1 MMMTAEKEAPRR
13 RPIIWLWFPHIDV
26 ERILLR
32 LGARKVHN
40 EFTPPAITH
49 DVNVGAIVPH
59 RQIER
64 SASVAVLPE
73 AGSFRSDAFGMGWR
87 ERHADAATP
96 HHDVI
101 GEAFDPDEPDPDQ
114 AVGHL
119 GINATAA
126 VAVPT
131 APAPAARTAWIGP
144 LNHVGHAVWP
154 PASVNSRNF

>member
-13 RPIIWLWFPHIDV
+13 RPIIWLWFPHVDV

-32 LGARKVHN
+32 LGARKVHD
-40 EFTPPAITH
+40 EFAPPAITH

-59 RQIER
+59 RQIKR

-114 AVGHL
+114 AVGHF
-119 GINATAA
+119 GANRAA
-126 VAVPT
+126 PAT
-131 APAPAARTAWIGP
+131 APAPARAAAFVAFTGA
-144 LNHVGHAVWP
+144 LTHA
-154 PASVNSRNF
+154 